1 MGKWGWFSSDDDG
14 NVIAKT
20 EVQSDGSV
28 DRYDYTKADDISA
41 GHGHKKWKSMDS
53 YLHDDEHPDR
63 KFRDKNDPE
72 SINRRWRGPG
82 YDLALEMLND
92 LSLEELQELLEL
104 SSENYVH
111 TSEEMFVRGTHK
123 QLVLK

>member
-1 MGKWGWFSSDDDG
+1 MGKFGWFSSDDDG

-41 GHGHKKWKSMDS
+41 GHGHQEWGSMEN
-53 YLHDDEHPDR
+53 YLQDEKPDWQR
-63 KFRDKNDPE
+63 SKN
-72 SINRRWRGPG
+72 SKNSQNRRWRGPS
-82 YDLALEMLND
+82 YDLTLEVLSN
-92 LSLEELQELLEL
+92 LSLEELQELLEV

-111 TSEEMFVRGTHK
+111 TSEEMVVKGTHK

>member
-1 MGKWGWFSSDDDG
+1 M
-14 NVIAKT
+14 N
-20 EVQSDGSV
+20 
-28 DRYDYTKADDISA
+28 
-41 GHGHKKWKSMDS
+41 S

-63 KFRDKNDPE
+63 KFRDKNDSE

-82 YDLALEMLND
+82 YDLTLEVLSN
-92 LSLEELQELLEL
+92 LSLEELQELLEA

-111 TSEEMFVRGTHK
+111 TSEEMVVKGTHK

>member
-1 MGKWGWFSSDDDG
+1 MGKFGWFSSDDDG

-28 DRYDYTKADDISA
+28 DRYNYTKADDISA
-41 GHGHKKWKSMDS
+41 GHSHEKWKSMDS

-63 KFRDKNDPE
+63 KFRDKNDSE

-82 YDLALEMLND
+82 YDLTLEVLSN
-92 LSLEELQELLEL
+92 LSLEELQELLEA

-111 TSEEMFVRGTHK
+111 TSEEMVVKGTHK